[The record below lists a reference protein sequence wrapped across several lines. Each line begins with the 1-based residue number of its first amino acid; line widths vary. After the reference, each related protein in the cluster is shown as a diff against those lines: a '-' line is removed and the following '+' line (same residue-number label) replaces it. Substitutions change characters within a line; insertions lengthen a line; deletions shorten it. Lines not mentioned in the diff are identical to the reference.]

1 MNNIQTIFF
10 LSLAGKWHGLCR
22 LLFSLCSRTPCCETT
37 DIRNMEFD
45 NIANEKIRRNSTNT
59 WRASSRRD
67 TTKVSSCLASPDAPI
82 SDGWRRWVARGL
94 QHFGGSLLRGRWG
107 SGDPQL
113 SPPPTGCRIL
123 EAACAG
129 GGGRRQRRSS
139 AVTAADGQT
148 LRSLL
153 GRRGRGRVA
162 KGDSFCECM

>member
-10 LSLAGKWHGLCR
+10 LSLAENWHGLCR

-37 DIRNMEFD
+37 DTGNMEFD

-94 QHFGGSLLRGRWG
+94 PHFGGSLRRGRWQAAAAILSCHRRRRSDPEEPAG
-107 SGDPQL
+107 AEGEGPGCERRLLLRVHVDALSGD
-113 SPPPTGCRIL
+113 
-123 EAACAG
+123 E
-129 GGGRRQRRSS
+129 
-139 AVTAADGQT
+139 
-148 LRSLL
+148 
-153 GRRGRGRVA
+153 
-162 KGDSFCECM
+162 

>member
-10 LSLAGKWHGLCR
+10 LSLAENWHGLCR

-94 QHFGGSLLRGRWG
+94 HFGGSLLRGRWG

>member
-94 QHFGGSLLRGRWG
+94 HFGGSLLRGRWG
-107 SGDPQL
+107 SGP
-113 SPPPTGCRIL
+113 GG
-123 EAACAG
+123 AG
-129 GGGRRQRRSS
+129 WGDGAGWGPGWQGTLHGFRQN
-139 AVTAADGQT
+139 ATT
-148 LRSLL
+148 N
-153 GRRGRGRVA
+153 
-162 KGDSFCECM
+162 